1 MHINKE
7 FSIKNFNIVSYLT
20 TSKFVDMDRFN
31 TSNQYSLN
39 TDNIG
44 YSKSEINMEV
54 FGIDTMCIFFPSL
67 SIPLVFIPKYCH
79 HSRTST
85 FWQPLTLVWVWGWR
99 WHWQCQGP
107 FPVRCH
113 SCSPPA
119 RQSGPQCH
127 PSDPDSCLGTPQGPV
142 TEKWQ
147 LTDNS
152 LVPTYWQFTEWQLSQ
167 FTSDN
172 LLLVYWMTLM
182 PVHWMTNYCQFTNL
196 QLTVKS
202 MNNNLLSVYI
212 SEINYIY
219 ICYFTVWFYCI
230 LLNIIA
236 Y

>member
-39 TDNIG
+39 TGNIG
-44 YSKSEINMEV
+44 NSKSEINMEV
-54 FGIDTMCIFFPSL
+54 FGIDNMCIFFPSL
-67 SIPLVFIPKYCH
+67 SVPLVFIPKYCH

-107 FPVRCH
+107 FPVHCH

-119 RQSGPQCH
+119 RQSGHQCH
-127 PSDPDSCLGTPQGPV
+127 PSDPDLCLGTPQGPV
-142 TEKWQ
+142 TEKLQ

-152 LVPTYWQFTEWQLSQ
+152 LVPTYWQFTEWQLTIS
-167 FTSDN
+167 S
-172 LLLVYWMTLM
+172 LVI
-182 PVHWMTNYCQFTNL
+182 NYC
-196 QLTVKS
+196 
-202 MNNNLLSVYI
+202 
-212 SEINYIY
+212 
-219 ICYFTVWFYCI
+219 
-230 LLNIIA
+230 
-236 Y
+236 